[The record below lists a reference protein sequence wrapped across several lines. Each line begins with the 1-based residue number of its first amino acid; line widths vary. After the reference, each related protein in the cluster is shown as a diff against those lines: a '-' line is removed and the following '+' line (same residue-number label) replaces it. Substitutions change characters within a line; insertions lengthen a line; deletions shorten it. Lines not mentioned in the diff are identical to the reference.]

1 MRDIVQK
8 QKWDTSWGF
17 LPLKMLKWSAAVVH
31 SIENAKTRYSRWVEN
46 AKIWYDYGMAGVLYC
61 WKSKNKV
68 GPELFFSKNTEIR
81 YCLGFILLK
90 ILKQGIYSQGFNIYL
105 KC

>member
-1 MRDIVQK
+1 MTDIVQK

-46 AKIWYDYGMAGVLYC
+46 AKIWYD
-61 WKSKNKV
+61 
-68 GPELFFSKNTEIR
+68 
-81 YCLGFILLK
+81 
-90 ILKQGIYSQGFNIYL
+90 
-105 KC
+105 